1 MAKQAAVAEPP
12 VEAKDNEV
20 TKKQAQTVEYPQ
32 AGEGVMTAEGSQ
44 FDILL
49 DMEVTV
55 TVALGS
61 AEIPVRRLL
70 QLGPGAVLELEKTV
84 EEPVDLFL
92 QGMKFA
98 EGDVVV
104 VDDRFGIRIKRIMGV
119 NPEPGDTGE

>member
-1 MAKQAAVAEPP
+1 MAKEAAVAEAPGG
-12 VEAKDNEV
+12 AA
-20 TKKQAQTVEYPQ
+20 KKQAQSVEFPE
-32 AGEGVMTAEGSQ
+32 AGEGVAAAEGSQ

-49 DMEVTV
+49 DMEVSV
-55 TVALGS
+55 TVALGN

-84 EEPVDLFL
+84 EAPVDLYL

-104 VDDRFGIRIKRIMGV
+104 LDDHFGIRIKRLMGDQ
-119 NPEPGDTGE
+119 PEAVEA